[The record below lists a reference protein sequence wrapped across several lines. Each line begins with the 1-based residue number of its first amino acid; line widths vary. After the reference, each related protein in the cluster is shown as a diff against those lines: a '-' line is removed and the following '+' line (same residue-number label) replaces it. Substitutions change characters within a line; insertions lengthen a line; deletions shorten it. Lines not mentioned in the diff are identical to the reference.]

1 MKFSKKHFVVGLIG
15 NLLVCALGLTGIIM
29 LMLENSNLAETMKYF
44 TTLSNVL
51 VTLCAFVNL
60 ILYAVSISKKKNYVK
75 EFFQVMKLIS
85 VVAVAI
91 TFTIV
96 MAFLAPNN
104 TSGIDLFAGSQLF
117 MHVITPIAAVFSFIF
132 LEYQTKIR
140 FRFFYF
146 PVFFALAYGAFYIS
160 YAFLA
165 PAGQAIDWYGF
176 MFEAGSRV
184 APVDLTKFTLGQFLL
199 FLGESLGGGV
209 VFGFVFWLLNKIMN
223 LIFIGYTVAPEAI
236 EGSPAQ
242 VEEPVSEEKEEPV
255 VEEKPAEEVKA
266 EASEEPVEDVTE
278 EASKEP
284 EAKEEKEPGIAEK
297 SPAKPAPSEKPK
309 TKRNVNYNPNK
320 YKDGVRVYHISRS
333 KFMSKYWQVKLAGGE
348 KAIKIFPTQAEAIT
362 YAKELVRKQGGSI
375 RIHSMKGQLRK

>member
-15 NLLVCALGLTGIIM
+15 NLIVCALGLTGIIM
-29 LMLENSNLAETMKYF
+29 LVLENSNIAEIMKYF

-60 ILYAVSISKKKNYVK
+60 ILYAVSLSKKKNYVK

-96 MAFLAPNN
+96 MVFLAPNN
-104 TSGIDLFAGSQLF
+104 STGFDLFAGSQLF
-117 MHVITPIAAVFSFIF
+117 LHVITPIAAVASFIF

-165 PAGQAIDWYGF
+165 PAGKAIDWYGF
-176 MFEAGSRV
+176 IFEVGSRV
-184 APVDLTKFTLGQFLL
+184 APADLTKFTLGQFLL

-223 LIFIGYTVAPEAI
+223 LIFIGYTVSPETDESPVEAI
-236 EGSPAQ
+236 EA
-242 VEEPVSEEKEEPV
+242 VEEENTEPEVKEEVAEEHEEDVSKEQEPIEEKE
-255 VEEKPAEEVKA
+255 A
-266 EASEEPVEDVTE
+266 
-278 EASKEP
+278 
-284 EAKEEKEPGIAEK
+284 GIVEK
-297 SPAKPAPSEKPK
+297 SPAKSASSEKPK
-309 TKRNVNYNPNK
+309 AKRNVNYNPNK

-348 KAIKIFPTQAEAIT
+348 KAIKIFPTQAEAIN

>member
-1 MKFSKKHFVVGLIG
+1 MKFSKKHYVVGLIG
-15 NLLVCALGLTGIIM
+15 NLLVCALGLTGIVM

-60 ILYAVSISKKKNYVK
+60 ILYAVSISKRKNYVK

-85 VVAVAI
+85 VVAVAT

-96 MAFLAPNN
+96 MVYLAPNN

-165 PAGQAIDWYGF
+165 PAGSAIDWYGF

-209 VFGFVFWLLNKIMN
+209 IFGFVFWLLNKIVN
-223 LIFIGYTVAPEAI
+223 LIFIGYTVAPEVE
-236 EGSPAQ
+236 EGSPAEAQ
-242 VEEPVSEEKEEPV
+242 EPISEEKEEPV
-255 VEEKPAEEVKA
+255 IEEKPVEEKPAEEIEEK
-266 EASEEPVEDVTE
+266 ASEEPET
-278 EASKEP
+278 
-284 EAKEEKEPGIAEK
+284 KEEKEPGIAEK
-297 SPAKPAPSEKPK
+297 SPAKPASSEKPK
-309 TKRNVNYNPNK
+309 SKRNVNYNPNK

-362 YAKELVRKQGGSI
+362 YAKELARKQGGSI

>member
-15 NLLVCALGLTGIIM
+15 NLLVFALGVTGITM

-60 ILYAVSISKKKNYVK
+60 ILYAVSLSKKKNYVK
-75 EFFQVMKLIS
+75 EFFQVTKLIS

-96 MAFLAPNN
+96 MVFLVPNN
-104 TSGIDLFAGSQLF
+104 TTGFDLFGGSQLF
-117 MHVITPIAAVFSFIF
+117 LHVITPIAAVASFIF

-146 PVFFALAYGAFYIS
+146 PVFFALAYGAFYIT

-165 PAGQAIDWYGF
+165 PAGQTIDWYGF
-176 MFEAGSRV
+176 MFEAGARV

-223 LIFIGYTVAPEAI
+223 LIFIGYTVAPEVE

-255 VEEKPAEEVKA
+255 VEEKPIEEVKEEVSEEPAEEV
-266 EASEEPVEDVTE
+266 
-278 EASKEP
+278 
-284 EAKEEKEPGIAEK
+284 KEEKEPGIAEK

-309 TKRNVNYNPNK
+309 SKRNVNYNPNK

>member
-51 VTLCAFVNL
+51 VTLCAFMNL
-60 ILYAVSISKKKNYVK
+60 ILYAVSISKRKNYVK

-96 MAFLAPNN
+96 MAYLAPNN

-117 MHVITPIAAVFSFIF
+117 MHVITPIAAVVSFIF

-184 APVDLTKFTLGQFLL
+184 APADVTKFTLGSFLL
-199 FLGESLGGGV
+199 FLGESIGGGL
-209 VFGFVFWLLNKIMN
+209 VFGFVFWLLNKIIN
-223 LIFIGYTVAPEAI
+223 LIFVGYTVVPEAI
-236 EGSPAQ
+236 EESPA
-242 VEEPVSEEKEEPV
+242 EAKEPVSEEKEEPV
-255 VEEKPAEEVKA
+255 VEEEPVEDVKEEPVEEAKE
-266 EASEEPVEDVTE
+266 EASEEPE
-278 EASKEP
+278 S
-284 EAKEEKEPGIAEK
+284 KEEKEPGIAEK
-297 SPAKPAPSEKPK
+297 SQAKPASNEKPK
-309 TKRNVNYNPNK
+309 SKRSVNYNPNK

-333 KFMSKYWQVKLAGGE
+333 KLMSKYWQVKLAGGE
-348 KAIKIFPTQAEAIT
+348 KAIKIFPTQAEAIS

>member
-104 TSGIDLFAGSQLF
+104 TTGIDLFAGSQLF

-146 PVFFALAYGAFYIS
+146 SVFFALAYGAFYIS

-176 MFEAGSRV
+176 MFEAGARV

-223 LIFIGYTVAPEAI
+223 LIFVGYTVAPEAI

-255 VEEKPAEEVKA
+255 VEEKPVEEVK

-278 EASKEP
+278 EVSDEP

-309 TKRNVNYNPNK
+309 SKRNVNYNPNK

>member
-60 ILYAVSISKKKNYVK
+60 ILYAVSISKRKNYVK

-85 VVAVAI
+85 VASVAI
-91 TFTIV
+91 TFLIV
-96 MAFLAPNN
+96 MVFLAPNN
-104 TSGIDLFAGSQLF
+104 TAGIDLFAGSQLF
-117 MHVITPIAAVFSFIF
+117 MHVITPIAAVVSFIF

-165 PAGQAIDWYGF
+165 PAGSAIDWYGF

-209 VFGFVFWLLNKIMN
+209 IFGFVFWLLNKIVN
-223 LIFIGYTVAPEAI
+223 LIFIGYTVAPEVE
-236 EGSPAQ
+236 EGSPAEAQ
-242 VEEPVSEEKEEPV
+242 EPISEEKEEPV
-255 VEEKPAEEVKA
+255 IEEKPVEEKPAEEIEEK
-266 EASEEPVEDVTE
+266 ASEEPET
-278 EASKEP
+278 
-284 EAKEEKEPGIAEK
+284 KEEKEPGIAEK
-297 SPAKPAPSEKPK
+297 SPAKPASSEKPK
-309 TKRNVNYNPNK
+309 SKRNVNYNPNK

-362 YAKELVRKQGGSI
+362 YAKELARKQGGSI

>member
-60 ILYAVSISKKKNYVK
+60 ILYVVSISKRKNCVK

-96 MAFLAPNN
+96 MVFLAPNN
-104 TSGIDLFAGSQLF
+104 TTGIDLFAGSQLF

-176 MFEAGSRV
+176 MFEAGARV

-236 EGSPAQ
+236 EESPAQ
-242 VEEPVSEEKEEPV
+242 VEEPVSEEKEVPV
-255 VEEKPAEEVKA
+255 VEEKPVEEKPVEEVKE
-266 EASEEPVEDVTE
+266 EASE
-278 EASKEP
+278 EP

-309 TKRNVNYNPNK
+309 SKRNVNYNPNK

>member
-15 NLLVCALGLTGIIM
+15 NLLVFALGVTGITM

-60 ILYAVSISKKKNYVK
+60 ILYAVSLSKKKNYVK

-96 MAFLAPNN
+96 MVFLVPNN
-104 TSGIDLFAGSQLF
+104 VGGFDYFAGSQLF
-117 MHVITPIAAVFSFIF
+117 LHVITPIAAVFSFIF
-132 LEYQTKIR
+132 LEYQIKIR

-176 MFEAGSRV
+176 MFQAGSRV
-184 APVDLTKFTLGQFLL
+184 APADLTKFTLGQFLL

-223 LIFIGYTVAPEAI
+223 LIFIGYTVAPEVE
-236 EGSPAQ
+236 EGSPAE
-242 VEEPVSEEKEEPV
+242 VEEPVSEEKVEPV
-255 VEEKPAEEVKA
+255 VEEEPVEEP
-266 EASEEPVEDVTE
+266 EEEEPVE
-278 EASKEP
+278 P
-284 EAKEEKEPGIAEK
+284 EVKEEKEAGITEK
-297 SPAKPAPSEKPK
+297 SPAKPASIEKPK
-309 TKRNVNYNPNK
+309 AKRNVNYNPNK

>member
-15 NLLVCALGLTGIIM
+15 NLLVCALGLTGIVM

-60 ILYAVSISKKKNYVK
+60 ILYAISISKGKNYVK

-85 VVAVAI
+85 VVAVAT

-96 MAFLAPNN
+96 MVYLAPNN
-104 TSGIDLFAGSQLF
+104 STNFDLFAGSQLF
-117 MHVITPIAAVFSFIF
+117 LHVITPIAAVFSFIF

-165 PAGQAIDWYGF
+165 PAGSAIDWYGF
-176 MFEAGSRV
+176 MFVAGARV
-184 APVDLTKFTLGQFLL
+184 APVDVTKFTLGSFLL
-199 FLGESLGGGV
+199 FLGESIGGGL

-223 LIFIGYTVAPEAI
+223 LIFVGYTVAPEAI
-236 EGSPAQ
+236 EESPA
-242 VEEPVSEEKEEPV
+242 EAKEPVSEEKEEPV
-255 VEEKPAEEVKA
+255 VEEVPAEEVTEEPAEEAKE
-266 EASEEPVEDVTE
+266 EASEEPEV
-278 EASKEP
+278 
-284 EAKEEKEPGIAEK
+284 KEEKEPGIAEK
-297 SPAKPAPSEKPK
+297 SPAKPASNEKPK
-309 TKRNVNYNPNK
+309 SKRSVNYNPNK

-333 KFMSKYWQVKLAGGE
+333 KLMSKYWQVKLAGGE

>member
-29 LMLENSNLAETMKYF
+29 LMLENSNLAETLKYF

-96 MAFLAPNN
+96 MVYLVPNK
-104 TSGIDLFAGSQLF
+104 TTDFDLFAGSQLF
-117 MHVITPIAAVFSFIF
+117 LHVITPIAAVVSFIF

-184 APVDLTKFTLGQFLL
+184 APVDLTKFTLGSFLL
-199 FLGESLGGGV
+199 FLGESIGGGL

-223 LIFIGYTVAPEAI
+223 LIFVGYTVAPEAI
-236 EGSPAQ
+236 EGSPAE
-242 VEEPVSEEKEEPV
+242 VEESVSEEKEEHVAKEEPV
-255 VEEKPAEEVKA
+255 EEVKE
-266 EASEEPVEDVTE
+266 EASEEPET
-278 EASKEP
+278 
-284 EAKEEKEPGIAEK
+284 KEEKEPGFAEK
-297 SPAKPAPSEKPK
+297 SPAKPASIEKPK
-309 TKRNVNYNPNK
+309 SKRNINYNPNK